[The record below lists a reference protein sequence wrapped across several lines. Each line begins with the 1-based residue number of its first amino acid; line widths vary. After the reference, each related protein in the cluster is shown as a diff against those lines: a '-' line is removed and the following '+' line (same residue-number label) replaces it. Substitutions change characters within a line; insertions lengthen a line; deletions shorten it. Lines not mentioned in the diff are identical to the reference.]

1 MSSCIAFVMIKR
13 HLFGRFTGQ
22 IWGHVWANKK
32 LGATDRI
39 LVGWG

>member
-13 HLFGRFTGQ
+13 HLFGQFACQ
-22 IWGHVWANKK
+22 IWGHIWANKK
-32 LGATDRI
+32 LGARDQI